1 MVRTNSAHE
10 TISVF
15 ISFVILICTHLC
27 ITMSKTATHVL
38 DTAGH
43 LLRLQSCNPLLFLLI
58 SCFLLNRVT
67 NDPGAASEREYRH
80 FPLSYLWHY
89 SSSSAPF
96 QLTTLKHFHYF
107 HFIFIHFLFC
117 LISSSF
123 QLPFDLYISHWS
135 FFHHFQFLFISSV
148 ALRFNN
154 YSEWLKYE
162 FKEQSADGVDSNDV
176 ITW

>member
-38 DTAGH
+38 DTADH

-135 FFHHFQFLFISSV
+135 LFITFSFSS
-148 ALRFNN
+148 
-154 YSEWLKYE
+154 
-162 FKEQSADGVDSNDV
+162 SAPWHWDL
-176 ITW
+176 ITTPSD